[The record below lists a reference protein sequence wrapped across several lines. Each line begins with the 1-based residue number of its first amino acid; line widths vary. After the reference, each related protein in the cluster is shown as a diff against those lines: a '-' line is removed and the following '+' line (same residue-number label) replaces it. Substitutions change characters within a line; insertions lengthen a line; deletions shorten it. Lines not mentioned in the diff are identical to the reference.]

1 MSKTRIE
8 ITQPIN
14 KTYMEAWLNIKH
26 KQDKTQAS
34 INQYVSRVGRL
45 MNFFN
50 KDIMTLTESQIQ
62 YWIIEGNIGNV
73 THVRGFMIEML
84 KYNINNCRDRV
95 SKDLL
100 MYLVVNK

>member
-1 MSKTRIE
+1 MSKTKLQ
-8 ITQPIN
+8 ITNTTN
-14 KTYMEAWLNIKH
+14 KLYMDAWLDIKH
-26 KQDKTQAS
+26 EQDKTQAS

-62 YWIIEGNIGNV
+62 YWIVEGNIGNV

-84 KYNINNCRDRV
+84 SRNIDNCRDRV